1 MILGFWKFFTKMFF
15 TSFFSPRIFYDTP
28 YPDRIH
34 NHRSQI
40 HGLLLPGPQSLVNKY
55 TFDHTTRDL
64 PSKTE
69 RILIQ
74 FEIQLTAV
82 RILMQFKIRVT
93 AVRILIQFKIQLPAV
108 WKINTV

>member
-1 MILGFWKFFTKMFF
+1 MMSLTK
-15 TSFFSPRIFYDTP
+15 SSEW
-28 YPDRIH
+28 
-34 NHRSQI
+34 
-40 HGLLLPGPQSLVNKY
+40 
-55 TFDHTTRDL
+55 